1 METGVCLKQ
10 GIRDMEG
17 DRGRIYENLYRRYPQ
32 ELPTVRF
39 RGAYLLGSHAN
50 PNQNIAQVVYFIGS
64 TTTAVPYARTSV
76 TPCMTSV
83 AS

>member
-1 METGVCLKQ
+1 
-10 GIRDMEG
+10 MEG
-17 DRGRIYENLYRRYPQ
+17 ERGRIYENLYPEQRISYQRAKSDPVCPPRVSYKSDI
-32 ELPTVRF
+32 LPSEVL
-39 RGAYLLGSHAN
+39 YL
-50 PNQNIAQVVYFIGS
+50 IGS

>member
-1 METGVCLKQ
+1 MRIC
-10 GIRDMEG
+10 IG
-17 DRGRIYENLYRRYPQ
+17 DIPGAS
-32 ELPTVRF
+32 TVRF

>member
-1 METGVCLKQ
+1 
-10 GIRDMEG
+10 MEG

-32 ELPTVRF
+32 ELVRF

-76 TPCMTSV
+76 TPCITSV

>member
-1 METGVCLKQ
+1 MKICILAPASEQ
-10 GIRDMEG
+10 P
-17 DRGRIYENLYRRYPQ
+17 IYSQLASQFHGENAR
-32 ELPTVRF
+32 
-39 RGAYLLGSHAN
+39 LGSRRFS
-50 PNQNIAQVVYFIGS
+50 YLIGS